1 MGLLIL
7 YRFVKTEFPL
17 LQLFKKYKSVLRFIL
32 IFLGSYFI
40 FSILYN
46 GYLEFFQSQK
56 YYPDFFTHLVAVQ
69 SEAIIETF
77 GYTTRIIPH
86 EQELSMKL
94 YIDDFFLARIVEGC
108 NAISIIILFTSFV
121 LSFFAKIKTTF
132 LFILAGIVIIYVMNI
147 VRIAILA
154 IGIYEYP
161 QHADFLHSIV
171 FPLIIYGT
179 VFLLWIIWVRIYSK
193 ISA

>member
-1 MGLLIL
+1 
-7 YRFVKTEFPL
+7 L

-69 SEAIIETF
+69 SETIIESL
-77 GYTTRIIPH
+77 GYTSKILPH
-86 EQELSMKL
+86 QQELSMKL
-94 YIDDFFLARIVEGC
+94 FINNVFLARVVEGC
-108 NAISIIILFTSFV
+108 NAISVIILFISFV

-132 LFILAGIVIIYVMNI
+132 LFILAGTVIIYAMNI
-147 VRIAILA
+147 LRIALLA

-161 QHADFLHSIV
+161 QHSEFLHSIV
-171 FPLIIYGT
+171 FPLVIYGT
-179 VFLLWIIWVRIYSK
+179 VFLLWIIWVRIFSK
-193 ISA
+193 TSAL

>member
-1 MGLLIL
+1 ML
-7 YRFVKTEFPL
+7 KTEFPL
-17 LQLFKKYKSVLRFIL
+17 RQLFKKYKSVLRFIL

-69 SEAIIETF
+69 SETIINSL
-77 GYTTRIIPH
+77 GYTAKILPH
-86 EQELSMKL
+86 QQELSMKL
-94 YIDDFFLARIVEGC
+94 FINDVFLARVVEGC

-121 LSFFAKIKTTF
+121 LSFFAKIKPTF
-132 LFILAGIVIIYVMNI
+132 LFILAGTVIIYVMNV
-147 VRIAILA
+147 VRIAVLA
-154 IGIYEYP
+154 IGIYKYP
-161 QHADFLHSIV
+161 QHSDFLHSII

-179 VFLLWIIWVRIYSK
+179 VFLLWIIWVRIFSK
-193 ISA
+193 ISAI